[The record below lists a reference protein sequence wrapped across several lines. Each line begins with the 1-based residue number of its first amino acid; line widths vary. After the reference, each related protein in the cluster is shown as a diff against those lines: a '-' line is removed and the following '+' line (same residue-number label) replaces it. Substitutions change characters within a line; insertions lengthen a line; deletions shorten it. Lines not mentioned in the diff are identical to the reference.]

1 VSSIITALTGPVS
14 TLLTNVIDRIF
25 PDKDAQAAQRAQLI
39 LQAQQLDTQ
48 LQQGQLAI
56 DQAEAT
62 NTSLFV
68 SGWRPFIGWVC
79 GAAFAYHLI
88 LEPIISYVMA
98 NTGHTVAL
106 PVFDVT
112 TLTTTLFGM
121 LGLGAMR
128 TVEKLGDKSQ
138 LPWQQ

>member
-1 VSSIITALTGPVS
+1 MSSIASIVAGPVA
-14 TLLTNVIDRIF
+14 TLVTDLVDRVF
-25 PDKDAQAAQRAQLI
+25 PDKDAQAAQRAQLL
-39 LQAQQLDTQ
+39 LQAQQIDAQMAQSQT
-48 LQQGQLAI
+48 AI
-56 DQAEAT
+56 NQAEAAS
-62 NTSLFV
+62 TSMFV

-79 GAAFAYHLI
+79 GVAFTYHLI
-88 LEPIISYVMA
+88 IEPVVSYVLA
-98 NTGHTVAL
+98 IYGKTITL
-106 PVFDVT
+106 PVFDTT

>member
-1 VSSIITALTGPVS
+1 MSSIITALTGPVS

-98 NTGHTVAL
+98 NTGHTEIGRASCRERV
-106 PVFDVT
+106 
-112 TLTTTLFGM
+112 
-121 LGLGAMR
+121 
-128 TVEKLGDKSQ
+128 
-138 LPWQQ
+138 